1 MPNPITPKDRREF
14 WALLALI
21 PAMFAIASIGA
32 AIIASIMEGPLP

>member
-21 PAMFAIASIGA
+21 PAMVALAAIGA
-32 AIIASIMEGPLP
+32 AIIASIMGGPRP